1 MKKFNLLITLIVAS
15 IFSSTS
21 LYAQV
26 GINSDGSAPHNSAML
41 DVKST
46 DKGLLIPRMTTAQRN
61 TLSGIATA
69 GLMVYDTDLKK
80 FFFHN
85 GIGWQEGST
94 GNLWLTD
101 GSNVF
106 LNNINNS
113 VGIGTITPLR
123 KFEIYG
129 GWKSSRIS
137 TADSGPFLEFVGS
150 ETTDWT
156 IGTWNNYFWLS
167 SSNDEFTS
175 WTDQFIFTT
184 SAFRP
189 MSDNTKILGEF
200 GARWSNLYTID
211 GNFSG
216 LLSGYNGYFS
226 GTMGIGTNTPAR
238 TLEVNSGSNWRSAR
252 ITATTNGSSLEFVS
266 TSNPDWSIGVW
277 ANFLRMFS
285 STDNFSTSTD
295 EFFFTQSAFRAW
307 ANNTKTLGEVSC
319 RWSNIYNVDGNF
331 SGLLSG
337 YNGYFSGTMGIG
349 TNTPA
354 RVLEVNSG
362 GNWQSARLTSTSN
375 GTTLEFVSTSDPD
388 WSIGVWGN
396 TLRILSST
404 DNFSSV
410 NDEFMFTQDAFRSFS
425 NNTKTLGE
433 AGARWNNLYTVDG
446 SFTGNVAIG
455 NTIATG
461 YKLSVEGKIICT
473 EMRVNLVANW
483 PDYVLRKDY
492 NLMPVEKLGE
502 FIEKNGH
509 LPNVP
514 PAAEIE
520 KSGMDVGE
528 MQRLMMEKIEELSL
542 YIIQQ
547 QQQIRELQD
556 QVDKINN

>member
-1 MKKFNLLITLIVAS
+1 MKKFNLLIITIVVFF
-15 IFSSTS
+15 FSSTS
-21 LYAQV
+21 YAQV
-26 GINSDGSAPHNSAML
+26 GINSDGSAPHTSAML

-46 DKGLLIPRMTTAQRN
+46 NKGLLIPRMTTAQRN
-61 TLSGIATA
+61 TLSGTATA
-69 GLMVYDTDLKK
+69 GLMVYDTDLNR
-80 FFFHN
+80 FFYHN
-85 GIGWQEGST
+85 GTAWQEGST

-101 GSNVF
+101 GTNVY
-106 LNNINNS
+106 LNDINDY
-113 VGIGTITPLR
+113 VGIGTPTPFR
-123 KFEIYG
+123 KFEVNG
-129 GWKSSRIS
+129 GWKSARIS

-156 IGTWNNYFWLS
+156 IGTWSNFFWLS
-167 SSNDEFTS
+167 SSDNEFTS

-184 SAFRP
+184 AAFRP
-189 MSDNTKILGEF
+189 FENNTKILGDA
-200 GARWSNLYTID
+200 GARWSNLYTTD

-216 LLSGYNGYFS
+216 LLTGYNGTFTGLLTGYNGYFT
-226 GTMGIGTNTPAR
+226 G
-238 TLEVNSGSNWRSAR
+238 
-252 ITATTNGSSLEFVS
+252 
-266 TSNPDWSIGVW
+266 
-277 ANFLRMFS
+277 
-285 STDNFSTSTD
+285 
-295 EFFFTQSAFRAW
+295 
-307 ANNTKTLGEVSC
+307 
-319 RWSNIYNVDGNF
+319 NI
-331 SGLLSG
+331 
-337 YNGYFSGTMGIG
+337 GIG

-362 GNWQSARLTSTSN
+362 GNWQSARLTSTNN
-375 GTTLEFVSTSDPD
+375 GSFLEFMSTSNPD
-388 WSIGVWGN
+388 WSIGVWGDAVR
-396 TLRILSST
+396 LLSST

-410 NDEFMFTQDAFRSFS
+410 NDEYMFTQSSFRPFY
-425 NNTKTLGE
+425 NNIKTLGE
-433 AGARWNNLYTVDG
+433 PSVRWSNFYTVDG

-473 EMRVNLVANW
+473 EMRVNLVADW

-492 NLMPVEKLGE
+492 ELMPVEKLGE

-547 QQQIRELQD
+547 QQQIRELKD
-556 QVDKINN
+556 QLDKVKN